1 MALTPRQ
8 VVVRAREAAAL
19 LVRALDQERLVL
31 RFVDAY
37 AVQYSR
43 PCCTAYPGQ
52 YLETVAL
59 LRREALLTMAI
70 WMESEAPRILGLT
83 KRVAIKKASPKAQMR
98 GNAKKSRAKKL
109 LTATGSAAP
118 GPLAVQFLGEFFT
131 TLVEAQQWSAEDVLQ
146 FRADLSLYRRL
157 DSQYANVVQPRRFA
171 TSRKLAGVVGGPFV
185 DRCGV
190 LLDPSMF
197 DAARRASARF
207 EEHLRLR
214 AGTILKSVFA
224 RRRY

>member
-1 MALTPRQ
+1 MPLTPRQ
-8 VVVRAREAAAL
+8 VVVRARETAAL
-19 LVRALDQERLVL
+19 LVRALDQERLVP

-52 YLETVAL
+52 YLETAAL
-59 LRREALLTMAI
+59 LRREALLAMAI
-70 WMESEAPRILGLT
+70 WMESEAPRFLGLT
-83 KRVAIKKASPKAQMR
+83 KRVAIRKASPKAQTR
-98 GNAKKSRAKKL
+98 GKTKKSSAKKIP
-109 LTATGSAAP
+109 ATLGSAAP
-118 GPLAVQFLGEFFT
+118 SPLTVQFLEEFFT
-131 TLVEAQQWSAEDVLQ
+131 TLVEAQQWSAEEVLQ

-157 DSQYANVVQPRRFA
+157 SSQYANAAQPRRFA

-197 DAARRASARF
+197 DEARRASARF
-207 EEHLRLR
+207 EEQLRLR
-214 AGTILKSVFA
+214 AGTIVKSVFG